1 MVAHQLINRYTSTRS
16 TISPIDMAHTVFGYL
31 ANEKWLLQEVIN
43 RQLAADPDPREYP
56 DPKSYADAADDLRKT
71 AIIRVAAHVK
81 QATKINGL
89 RLGLVWVARKQTMLC
104 WQLPEQMRARYRSA
118 EGSKA
123 LEKLYNMA
131 ELGDPFE
138 EPQDLASVDGPL
150 PRHMRRDEVP
160 LALRSMRF

>member
-1 MVAHQLINRYTSTRS
+1 MVFA
-16 TISPIDMAHTVFGYL
+16 VFGYF

-43 RQLAADPDPREYP
+43 RQLAADPDPQEYP
-56 DPKSYADAADDLRKT
+56 DPKAYADAVDDLRKT
-71 AIIRVAAHVK
+71 ATIRVAAHVK

-104 WQLPEQMRARYRSA
+104 WQLPEKMRARYRSE

-123 LEKLYNMA
+123 LGKLYNMA
-131 ELGDPFE
+131 KLGDTFE

-160 LALRSMRF
+160 LVLQTMRF